1 MIMSRLGNELFR
13 KAIHLIALIIP
24 ISYSFYGKHF
34 TLILVGTGLTVA
46 VVVEILKKG
55 SQRFFRKFE
64 SLFSHLLRAHELTG
78 ITGATY
84 LLLSSFICVLFFDQW
99 IALVCLYFLLIA
111 DALGALVGRL
121 WGRHYIFHHRS
132 YEGCFVFLIACVV
145 IIYVVPGV
153 PLRLALPGVV
163 VAFLI
168 DVFVQGIDDNLT
180 IPVGAGLFMQLMQIF
195 FEN

>member
-13 KAIHLIALIIP
+13 KAIHLIALIVP
-24 ISYSFYGKHF
+24 ISYSLYGKHF
-34 TLILVGTGLTVA
+34 TLLLVGTGLA
-46 VVVEILKKG
+46 IAAMVEILKKFL
-55 SQRFFRKFE
+55 QRFFNKFE
-64 SLFSHLLRAHELTG
+64 SMFGHLLRPHELTG

-121 WGRHYIFHHRS
+121 WGKHYIFHHRS
-132 YEGCFVFLIACVV
+132 YEGCFVFLIACFV
-145 IIYVVPGV
+145 IVFTVPGV
-153 PLRLALPGVV
+153 PLLLAIPGVV

-168 DVFVQGIDDNLT
+168 DVYVQGVDDNLT

-195 FEN
+195 FGN